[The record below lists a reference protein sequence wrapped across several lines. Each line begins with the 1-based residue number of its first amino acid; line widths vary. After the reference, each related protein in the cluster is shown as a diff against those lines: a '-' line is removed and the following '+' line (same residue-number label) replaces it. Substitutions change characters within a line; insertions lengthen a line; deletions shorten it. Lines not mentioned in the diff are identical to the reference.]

1 MKKKA
6 CGFLRVRSPPS
17 DFQLPKLDQ
26 LDNRLRATFDIQLLH
41 DVGNVITDGFLTN
54 KQLPG
59 NVARRFIL
67 HEKFKDLPFTM
78 S

>member
-1 MKKKA
+1 MLGGFFIGEKCAQKNLPFPPCGVKKKA
-6 CGFLRVRSPPS
+6 CGFLRTRSSPS

-41 DVGNVITDGFLTN
+41 DVRDVFSST
-54 KQLPG
+54 
-59 NVARRFIL
+59 
-67 HEKFKDLPFTM
+67 H